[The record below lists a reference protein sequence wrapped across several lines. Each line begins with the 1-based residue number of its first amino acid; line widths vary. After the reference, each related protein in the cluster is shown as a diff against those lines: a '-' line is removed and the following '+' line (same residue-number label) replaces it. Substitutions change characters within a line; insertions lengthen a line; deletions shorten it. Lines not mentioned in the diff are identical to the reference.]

1 MKKRY
6 IAGMMAGVA
15 VIAIFTICFT
25 QGKKENIKDEKELI
39 TIGFS
44 QVGAESDWRTANS
57 ISIKET
63 FTPERGYDLIFEDAR
78 QDQSNQIMAI
88 RSFIQQDVDYIIF
101 SPVVEDGWDTVLEEA
116 KRARIPVIVIDRMV
130 NVKDDSLYTA
140 WVGSDFYMQGEK
152 ACAALKAYVD
162 AQEMEKVN
170 IVHIQGTLGATAQI
184 ARTQALTEA
193 ASRYGWNIVAHG
205 GGSLLGGGSRG
216 GLLPLKGGYDLG
228 NDPNNRHQHGQH
240 HKDHQQAGGGHQQS
254 LADAQRLK
262 GINNRF
268 LNTWHGSCPPYQ
280 PRVTSRS
287 SVFTVPPTLTA
298 TDLTVPS
305 TGAETSISIFMA
317 SSTISTSP
325 AFTAWPGLH
334 STLKMLPGMGLFT
347 AVSPA
352 ATAALIGWKIL
363 VGSGYSI
370 GLSPGN

>member
-193 ASRYGWNIVAHG
+193 ASRYGWNIVAQESGDYTEAGAYEIMNRVLNEYDDIDFVYCENDNETFGALEAIKKKYSNG
-205 GGSLLGGGSRG
+205 GGIKLISFDATEK
-216 GLLPLKGGYDLG
+216 GLRYTMNGNIMINMECNPMQGPEAEKIIKQLQDGKTPQKQALVPEQIFVDGNVITDVCVDGKTYDV
-228 NDPNNRHQHGQH
+228 
-240 HKDHQQAGGGHQQS
+240 
-254 LADAQRLK
+254 
-262 GINNRF
+262 
-268 LNTWHGSCPPYQ
+268 Q
-280 PRVTSRS
+280 PVT
-287 SVFTVPPTLTA
+287 
-298 TDLTVPS
+298 
-305 TGAETSISIFMA
+305 EE
-317 SSTISTSP
+317 
-325 AFTAWPGLH
+325 
-334 STLKMLPGMGLFT
+334 
-347 AVSPA
+347 
-352 ATAALIGWKIL
+352 LIEMRD
-363 VGSGYSI
+363 Y
-370 GLSPGN
+370 

>member
-140 WVGSDFYMQGEK
+140 WRKGLCGIESLRGCTGDGESQYCTYSGDTWSDSSDCKNAGANRSGKSIRMEHSCTGEWR
-152 ACAALKAYVD
+152 LY
-162 AQEMEKVN
+162 
-170 IVHIQGTLGATAQI
+170 
-184 ARTQALTEA
+184 R
-193 ASRYGWNIVAHG
+193 SW
-205 GGSLLGGGSRG
+205 SL
-216 GLLPLKGGYDLG
+216 
-228 NDPNNRHQHGQH
+228 
-240 HKDHQQAGGGHQQS
+240 
-254 LADAQRLK
+254 
-262 GINNRF
+262 
-268 LNTWHGSCPPYQ
+268 
-280 PRVTSRS
+280 
-287 SVFTVPPTLTA
+287 
-298 TDLTVPS
+298 
-305 TGAETSISIFMA
+305 
-317 SSTISTSP
+317 
-325 AFTAWPGLH
+325 
-334 STLKMLPGMGLFT
+334 
-347 AVSPA
+347 
-352 ATAALIGWKIL
+352 
-363 VGSGYSI
+363 
-370 GLSPGN
+370 